1 MEESQMDDALKK
13 YGDLLSGGQKALA
26 HLGTVM
32 ANGAPQ
38 VTPVWFDY
46 DGKMFRVNSAKG
58 RVKDR
63 NMRRNPHVSLSI
75 VDPANPYRHI
85 GVQGRVVEITEQGA
99 DAHIDSLAKKYLG
112 QDKYPFRSASEVRVI
127 YKIAAESSSGMG

>member
-1 MEESQMDDALKK
+1 MDDALKK
-13 YGDLLSGGQKALA
+13 YGDLLSGGPKALA
-26 HLGTVM
+26 HLGTGM

-112 QDKYPFRSASEVRVI
+112 QDKYPYRRPDEVRVT
-127 YKIAAESSSGMG
+127 YKIAPERASGMG

>member
-1 MEESQMDDALKK
+1 MNDDLKK
-13 YGDLLSGGQKALA
+13 YGDLLATSQKTLA

-46 DGKMFRVNSAKG
+46 DGTFFRVNSAKG

-63 NMRRNPHVSLSI
+63 NMRRNPAVSLSI
-75 VDPANPYRHI
+75 VDPANPYRYV
-85 GVQGRVVEITEQGA
+85 GVLGRVVEITEQGG

-112 QDKYPFRSASEVRVI
+112 QDRYPYRRPGEVRVI
-127 YKIAAESSSGMG
+127 YKIKPEKVHTVG